1 MFCAGKRTRLAFTIF
16 AVKLR
21 CFGAGRGGTVPE
33 LKKVS
38 RSQVFLTFV
47 VWRN

>member
-21 CFGAGRGGTVPE
+21 CFGAGRAGTVPE
-33 LKKVS
+33 LKKAAAEPGFPDV
-38 RSQVFLTFV
+38 RGLA
-47 VWRN
+47 